1 MKSSKNLLEQL
12 NTLSYFSKEA
22 VYQLGEQFGLKN
34 VSVDTYISRFLKR
47 KEIIQLKKGL
57 YVAADFFNKNRGD
70 ISYSFYLA
78 NILRTPSYVSSW
90 TALQYY
96 NLTTESI
103 YTITSITPKV
113 TRVYKTK
120 TGTFAYQSIKKELFS
135 DFSLVKGASASPA
148 RFAEA
153 SARRAGKFDFF
164 IASPAKAL
172 FDLLY
177 FKTYQFRGA
186 QFKDISKLV
195 EEMRIDIEEMAKKDQ
210 ASFYA
215 MIKKYLHYERT
226 NSHYIKKKT

>member
-1 MKSSKNLLEQL
+1 MKSSKNLIEQL
-12 NTLSYFSKEA
+12 STLSYFSKKTICE
-22 VYQLGEQFGLKN
+22 LGKQFGLKN

-47 KEIIQLKKGL
+47 REIIQLKKGF

-70 ISYSFYLA
+70 ISYLFYLA

-113 TRVYKTK
+113 TRTYKTK
-120 TGTFAYQSIKKELFS
+120 AGIFAYQSMKKELFS
-135 DFSLVKGASASPA
+135 DFSLIKGGSDSPVG
-148 RFAEA
+148 R
-153 SARRAGKFDFF
+153 FDFF

-177 FKTYQFRGA
+177 FKTHQFRGV
-186 QFKDISKLV
+186 QFKDINKLI
-195 EEMRIDIEEMAKKDQ
+195 EEERIDIEEMAKKDRI
-210 ASFYA
+210 AFYT
-215 MIKKYLHYERT
+215 MIKKYLNHE
-226 NSHYIKKKT
+226 